1 MTEAKSEDL
10 RLDHIGNP
18 KPIPLNAME
27 SGRTDRDSDLGD
39 DSPMVSFNF
48 IIKHRNHSINSIR
61 FENTKLIFLFQLC
74 KVIIT
79 FNRRNLFKVKLIIL

>member
-48 IIKHRNHSINSIR
+48 IIKH
-61 FENTKLIFLFQLC
+61 
-74 KVIIT
+74 
-79 FNRRNLFKVKLIIL
+79 